1 MTVPVGD
8 LVNDAWYTFRFAP
21 LAGSAGRQYFFT
33 LELSGV
39 PAGSP
44 PLAFWC
50 ATDDLLPGGARYLGA
65 VPQPGDLTLR
75 VSVPDAPP

>member
-1 MTVPVGD
+1 VPVPLGD

-21 LAGSAGRQYFFT
+21 LADSAVRPYFFT
-33 LELSGV
+33 LDLSGV
-39 PAGSP
+39 PGASP

-50 ATDDLLPGGARYLGA
+50 ATDDLLPGGARYLG
-65 VPQPGDLTLR
+65 VTPQPGDLTLR